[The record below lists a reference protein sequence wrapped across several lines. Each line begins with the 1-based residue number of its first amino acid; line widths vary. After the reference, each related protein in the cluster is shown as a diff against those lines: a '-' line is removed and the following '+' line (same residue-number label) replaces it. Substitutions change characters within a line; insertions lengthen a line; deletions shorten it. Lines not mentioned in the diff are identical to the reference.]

1 MTVFVNRSFVVLKS
15 TGTVACWQ
23 LSSRV
28 VELGVGEVGQ
38 RHCKG
43 LCGDIDES
51 PQVKF
56 VAGLTYSFMA
66 KLAIDKKNSTV

>member
-1 MTVFVNRSFVVLKS
+1 MTVFVNRSFVVLKY

-43 LCGDIDES
+43 LCGVIDES
-51 PQVKF
+51 PQV
-56 VAGLTYSFMA
+56 AGPTYSFMA
-66 KLAIDKKNSTV
+66 KLAIDKKNSTI